1 MKTCIKYNSIEQLQ
15 YLITANLVNSYT
27 RGDFVE
33 IEHNGKRTWAIIAES
48 EWDVTAGMYVLTAY
62 ASINWHYSEP
72 AVEYNSMLA
81 TTLTMVNDIRV
92 GRHLLKC
99 GFDAPGYNRLVVTR
113 LDAEQACLF
122 YDLLASANKFFDQYI
137 CTLISLDKLSQYLC
151 IIGDD
156 CIEQMQARQQLIM
169 L

>member
-81 TTLTMVNDIRV
+81 TTLTMGNDIRV

-99 GFDAPGYNRLVVTR
+99 VLMRLATI
-113 LDAEQACLF
+113 
-122 YDLLASANKFFDQYI
+122 DLLLLDLTQNKHVYFTI
-137 CTLISLDKLSQYLC
+137 CLHQRISSLTHTFACSFHLISCLSIC
-151 IIGDD
+151 
-156 CIEQMQARQQLIM
+156 A
-169 L
+169 